1 MSIIFGNYSA
11 SGIYHKE
18 TEKNL
23 SADYTDYAD
32 YADVLIKERQQT
44 KKS

>member
-23 SADYTDYAD
+23 SADYAD